1 MVDDVKSTIGLLSI
15 IPPVVDDIDMT
26 DRPDYSAIGQR
37 IAAVREGFSDLSQK
51 AWAEKHNFSVTQYNN
66 WEKGTRRI
74 SVDAA
79 EELSQK
85 YGLTLD
91 YIFLGRRDGLSE
103 SASKVV

>member
-1 MVDDVKSTIGLLSI
+1 MSE
-15 IPPVVDDIDMT
+15 
-26 DRPDYSAIGQR
+26 RPDYSVIGAR
-37 IAAVREGFSDLSQK
+37 LTAVREGFSDLSQK
-51 AWAEKHNFSVTQYNN
+51 AWAEKHSFSTTQYNN

-79 EELSQK
+79 ERLARD

-103 SASKVV
+103 KASKAL